1 MRWLFDQIFLILSE
15 PIEEYVRMRHISPN
29 MLVPIWNADYF
40 RDKKREIVETVVLIQ
55 YDPLEINLWHEYW

>member
-1 MRWLFDQIFLILSE
+1 
-15 PIEEYVRMRHISPN
+15 MRHISPN

-55 YDPLEINLWHEYW
+55 YDPLEINL